1 MPFSMV
7 VSPIGQWFAR
17 FFSFNTLIIGSITI
31 GVLCIL
37 TLVSYGIDRFFGR
50 YESDTMVY
58 EEISWFV
65 SLAIA
70 MLFLQATFMALN
82 ADIDSSQL
90 GWQYS
95 NAQFIILF
103 YCLYIV
109 HRKTVLWFNMGLPI
123 YIYGLAIIKHQ
134 TQFNILNLLAMI
146 LLIAI
151 IWIVYPNSDWSI
163 LKGIRTMTVSQVLL
177 LTFEFMLMMTL
188 VHFGNIEVQVMI
200 KRYMKL
206 EKDNGYDFLTGVRNR
221 RTFNE
226 VSNEVFEV
234 YSNNDLPVAMAMFD
248 IDHFKLFNDQYG
260 HQVGDRVLKY
270 VAQLFSDE
278 LFERKANAQLFRVG
292 GEEFTIT
299 FRNRTATEAAPIVK
313 EIRDILVKKT
323 FEVKDDL
330 DVRITVSIGVTD
342 LKKSDQSAKD
352 FYKRVDKYLYQAK
365 NNSRN
370 SMSVE
375 GDVSSLS

>member
-1 MPFSMV
+1 
-7 VSPIGQWFAR
+7 
-17 FFSFNTLIIGSITI
+17 
-31 GVLCIL
+31 
-37 TLVSYGIDRFFGR
+37 
-50 YESDTMVY
+50 
-58 EEISWFV
+58 
-65 SLAIA
+65 
-70 MLFLQATFMALN
+70 ML
-82 ADIDSSQL
+82 
-90 GWQYS
+90 
-95 NAQFIILF
+95 
-103 YCLYIV
+103 
-109 HRKTVLWFNMGLPI
+109 
-123 YIYGLAIIKHQ
+123 
-134 TQFNILNLLAMI
+134 

-151 IWIVYPNSDWSI
+151 IWVVYRNSEWLIDSAWYYATQFLFGVAWWSI

-177 LTFEFMLMMTL
+177 LTFEFMLMMTI
-188 VHFGNIEVQVMI
+188 VHFGNIEIRAMI

-248 IDHFKLFNDQYG
+248 IDNFKLFNDQYG

-278 LFERKANAQLFRVG
+278 LFERKTNAQLFRVG
-292 GEEFTIT
+292 GEEFTII
-299 FRNRTATEAAPIVK
+299 FRNRTSAEAAPIVK
-313 EIRDILVKKT
+313 AIRDILVEKT
-323 FEVKDDL
+323 FKVKDDL

-365 NNSRN
+365 NNFRN

>member
-151 IWIVYPNSDWSI
+151 IWIVYRNSDWSI